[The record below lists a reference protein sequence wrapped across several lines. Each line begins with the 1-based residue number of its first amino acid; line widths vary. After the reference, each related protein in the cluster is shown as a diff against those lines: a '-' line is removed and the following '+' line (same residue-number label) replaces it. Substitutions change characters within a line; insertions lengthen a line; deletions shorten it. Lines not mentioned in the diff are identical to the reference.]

1 VKVKNRQSKY
11 IFDGIFQYGSDF
23 IKEKKCRQDGIAPQ
37 ARIRGLDEDL
47 KVFIPMTSKYSH
59 IRNFIDAHL
68 IKNYGWIF
76 TELKKDDLGY
86 VIRRKP

>member
-76 TELKKDDLGY
+76 EEDRARSTIK
-86 VIRRKP
+86 RRL